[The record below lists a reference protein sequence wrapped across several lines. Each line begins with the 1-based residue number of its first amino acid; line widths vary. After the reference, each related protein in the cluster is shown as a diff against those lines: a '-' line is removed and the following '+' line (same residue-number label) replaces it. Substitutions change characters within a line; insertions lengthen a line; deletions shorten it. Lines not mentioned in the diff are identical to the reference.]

1 MMEVIEVRT
10 DVAAIPDVRFSVDL
24 TMLLKSVY
32 DADLVHELR
41 KRKWNGWVGEATDKE
56 IEEEFE
62 DRDLTSSKLTLS
74 GASDEQLFQE
84 LESRGVFIFGEDA
97 IEKASNLIDKI
108 NQKRAT
114 IEEIY
119 SLLEDITGKLICR

>member
-10 DVAAIPDVRFSVDL
+10 DVEAIPDVRFSVDM

-32 DADLVHELR
+32 DADLVQELR
-41 KRKWNGWVGEATDKE
+41 KRKWNGWVGEATDTE
-56 IEEEFE
+56 IKEEFE
-62 DRDLTSSKLTLS
+62 DRDLTTSKLTLS

-84 LESRGVFIFGEDA
+84 LELRGFFIFGEEA
-97 IEKASNLIDKI
+97 IEKAGNLIDKI

-119 SLLEDITGKLICR
+119 TLLETITGKLICR

>member
-1 MMEVIEVRT
+1 MMEVIEIDT
-10 DVAAIPDVRFSVDL
+10 DVDAIPNVRFSVDL

-32 DADLVHELR
+32 EADLVNELR
-41 KRKWNGWVGEATDKE
+41 KRGWNGWVGEATDTE
-56 IEEEFE
+56 IKEEFE
-62 DRDLTSSKLTLS
+62 DRDLKTSKLTLS

-84 LESRGVFIFGEDA
+84 LELRGFFIFGEEA
-97 IEKASNLIDKI
+97 IEKAGNLIDKI

-119 SLLEDITGKLICR
+119 TLLETITGKLICR

>member
-1 MMEVIEVRT
+1 MMEVIEVTT

-41 KRKWNGWVGEATDKE
+41 KRNWVGWVGEATDKE
-56 IEEEFE
+56 IEKEFD
-62 DRDLTSSKLTLS
+62 DRDLTAKRLMVSV
-74 GASDEQLFQE
+74 ASNQQLLQE
-84 LESRGVFIFGEDA
+84 LECRGVLILDEDV
-97 IEKASNLIDKI
+97 IQQVGTLIDKI

-119 SLLEDITGKLICR
+119 SLLEDITGRLICR